1 MASMKKLSTGASIG
15 ASIGASFENFKYIG
29 KDTLTFTL
37 VNSHVSYA
45 NTLRRIILVEV
56 PSVGF
61 RAEILKDGSTSD
73 IIVQKNTTAMSNEMF
88 AHRIGLIPVHA
99 NPNGWIPNAYEFKL
113 DVENTTDKP
122 LDVKVSDIV
131 VYERNNEGESI
142 KIPNTKFFHP
152 DPITQDTCL
161 LAVLK
166 PKIGNNTP
174 EAIAFKAKATVGIGK
189 ENIRFSPT
197 SQCSYSYTKDTDEKK
212 LKTNFTTWL
221 DRHKKINYSD
231 LENDKEKME
240 LYWKEFN
247 TMEIQRCYLTN
258 GKGEPNSFD
267 FVIESIGVYDPKDI
281 LLEALNVIKN
291 KCHAYATLDKE
302 LPENVKIQPTKKEAR
317 GFDIYFQNEDHTLG
331 NLLTTWLDENM
342 LDPQGLIEGHI
353 TYCGYCVPHP
363 LRDEMMITIIA
374 KDDLICRKALSAAA
388 ANCGKMF
395 SLWRESIISS
405 R

>member
-174 EAIAFKAKATVGIGK
+174 K
-189 ENIRFSPT
+189 S
-197 SQCSYSYTKDTDEKK
+197 
-212 LKTNFTTWL
+212 NF
-221 DRHKKINYSD
+221 IN
-231 LENDKEKME
+231 
-240 LYWKEFN
+240 F
-247 TMEIQRCYLTN
+247 
-258 GKGEPNSFD
+258 
-267 FVIESIGVYDPKDI
+267 
-281 LLEALNVIKN
+281 
-291 KCHAYATLDKE
+291 
-302 LPENVKIQPTKKEAR
+302 
-317 GFDIYFQNEDHTLG
+317 
-331 NLLTTWLDENM
+331 
-342 LDPQGLIEGHI
+342 
-353 TYCGYCVPHP
+353 
-363 LRDEMMITIIA
+363 
-374 KDDLICRKALSAAA
+374 
-388 ANCGKMF
+388 
-395 SLWRESIISS
+395 
-405 R
+405 